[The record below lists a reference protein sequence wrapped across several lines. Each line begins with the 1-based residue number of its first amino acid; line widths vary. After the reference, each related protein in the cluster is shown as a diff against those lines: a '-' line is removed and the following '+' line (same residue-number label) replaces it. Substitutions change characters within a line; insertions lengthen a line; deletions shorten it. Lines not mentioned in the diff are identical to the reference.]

1 MNAYGARAQIHLQ
14 AIQSNLAHIASELQG
29 TEICIVVKAD
39 AYGHGI
45 ENVLPLVMEA
55 GFRSVGIASNREA
68 QLVRDAG
75 FKGRLLRVRA
85 AAPGEVAEALPFGVE
100 EWIGG
105 FFHARAVSELAV
117 REGLSI
123 PVHVALNSAGLSRES
138 LDLGTSNARDELRA
152 LFSLTGLD
160 VRGLCTHFPV
170 EAVEDTRQSAEV
182 FARESALALEELGPE
197 RARGVQL
204 HCATSFAAFSVPE
217 SRFHLVRIG
226 AAVYGDTSAAVNW
239 QRSAMR
245 LVAPIASVNL
255 YPAGNTVGYGR
266 DYLLESDAVI
276 ATVPLGYGDG
286 IPRSVGGR
294 GVALVRG
301 KRVPIVDQ
309 LAMNSLS
316 IDVSGVPGVSPGD
329 EVVLY
334 GAQGAEVITSAVFEE
349 HAQMIAAAAYTSWG
363 RVLPREAL
371 PAPRYAN

>member
-1 MNAYGARAQIHLQ
+1 MTEYGARAQIHLQ
-14 AIQSNLAHIASELQG
+14 AIQSNLAHIARELDG
-29 TEICIVVKAD
+29 TEVCIVVKAD

-45 ENVLPLVMEA
+45 EFVLPLVIEA
-55 GFRSVGIASNREA
+55 GFRSVGIASNAEA
-68 QLVRDAG
+68 QQVRDAG
-75 FKGRLLRVRA
+75 FTGRLLRVRA
-85 AAPGEVAEALPFGVE
+85 AAPGEVAEVLPLGVE
-100 EWIGG
+100 EWVGG
-105 FFHARAVSELAV
+105 FFHARAISELAA
-117 REGLSI
+117 REGVSI

-138 LDLGTSNARDELRA
+138 LDLDSSTARDELRA

-160 VRGLCTHFPV
+160 VRGICTHFPLE
-170 EAVEDTRQSAEV
+170 EAEDTRRSAEV

-197 RARGVQL
+197 RAAGVQV

-217 SRFHLVRIG
+217 ARFDLVRIG
-226 AAVYGDTSAAVNW
+226 AAVYGDTSADVPW

-266 DYLLESDAVI
+266 EYLLAADAVI

-286 IPRSVGGR
+286 IPRTVGGR
-294 GVALVRG
+294 GIALVRG

-316 IDVSGVPGVSPGD
+316 IDVTGVPGVSPGD

-334 GAQGAEVITSAVFEE
+334 GAQGAEMITSEVFAE

-371 PAPRYAN
+371 PPTLP